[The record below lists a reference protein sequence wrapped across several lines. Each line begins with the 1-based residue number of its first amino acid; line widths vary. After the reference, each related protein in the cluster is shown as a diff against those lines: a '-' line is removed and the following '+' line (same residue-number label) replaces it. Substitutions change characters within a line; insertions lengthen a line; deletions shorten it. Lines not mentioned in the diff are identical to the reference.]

1 VKREA
6 ATTDAPI
13 ELVGDIDQEGIDALA
28 ELLIAAARR
37 QKHEDDG
44 IDVQVEEHD
53 AT

>member
-1 VKREA
+1 
-6 ATTDAPI
+6 
-13 ELVGDIDQEGIDALA
+13 
-28 ELLIAAARR
+28 LIAAARR